1 MYIQCRVF
9 ICDFPPRAGLG
20 SMTYEKGK
28 WITTCKKGCVVPV
41 KTNSA
46 FGNVRGK

>member
-1 MYIQCRVF
+1 MRFPSRV
-9 ICDFPPRAGLG
+9 GLG
-20 SMTYEKGK
+20 SMTYKKGK
-28 WITTCKKGCVVPV
+28 WIITCKKRCVVPV